1 MASHQIEIALLVL
14 AFIAAF
20 MAAVALYA
28 FAAVCRMSLDL
39 QERVAVRD
47 TLIVTGVKFGECRHK

>member
-1 MASHQIEIALLVL
+1 MASHQIEIAFLVL

-39 QERVAVRD
+39 QDWVV
-47 TLIVTGVKFGECRHK
+47 V